1 MDARKFLEILSVAEC
16 LKDTTRHCYTSK
28 GRHESV
34 AEHTWMM
41 SLMAF
46 FLRDEFPEVDF
57 QKVMLMIIIHDLG
70 ECFTGDIPAFEK
82 NDQDRE
88 SEEKL
93 LHQWIATI
101 PEPYQ
106 TEMWALYNEME
117 AKETLEAKVYKA
129 IDSLEALIQHNL
141 SDLTTW
147 TEHEKEF
154 NLVYA
159 NDRVSFSSYLTHLR
173 ELIHQDTVEKLKLSS
188 E

>member
-1 MDARKFLEILSVAEC
+1 MRQIGIFKLTFI
-16 LKDTTRHCYTSK
+16 
-28 GRHESV
+28 
-34 AEHTWMM
+34 
-41 SLMAF
+41 
-46 FLRDEFPEVDF
+46 PEVDF
-57 QKVMLMIIIHDLG
+57 QKVMVMIIIHDLG

-82 NDQDRE
+82 KDQDRKT
-88 SEEKL
+88 EEEL

-106 TEMWALYNEME
+106 TEMLALYNEME

-147 TEHEKEF
+147 TEHEKGF

>member
-1 MDARKFLEILSVAEC
+1 MDVRKFLEILSVAEC

-117 AKETLEAKVYKA
+117 AKETLEPRFIK
-129 IDSLEALIQHNL
+129 LLI
-141 SDLTTW
+141 
-147 TEHEKEF
+147 
-154 NLVYA
+154 V
-159 NDRVSFSSYLTHLR
+159 
-173 ELIHQDTVEKLKLSS
+173 
-188 E
+188 